1 MGKTIDHLIGV
12 TDSLQLV
19 LQYVYSTVLSL
30 EGFLN
35 LTVFWHIKQK
45 PKLEEELLGVSVL
58 PATPILVQ

>member
-19 LQYVYSTVLSL
+19 LQHVYSTVLSL

-45 PKLEEELLGVSVL
+45 SKFEEKLLGVSVP